1 MTSQGPTNVDPLM
14 GGVPNGGNSPMSQS
28 MFISPT
34 SANGQYGPLGSAGL
48 ETGPLGGTVRG
59 RPSGMGTPTRS
70 RLDAREAASK
80 LANFL

>member
-1 MTSQGPTNVDPLM
+1 MVGNRYDQSDPLSGRP
-14 GGVPNGGNSPMSQS
+14 GGGMTQS
-28 MFISPT
+28 MFINPS
-34 SANGQYGPLGSAGL
+34 GGPLSASMASPAGS

-59 RPSGMGTPTRS
+59 TIGRSGTSTPTR